1 MDNLNT
7 MNTTYRPKGQDIA
20 EALGIS
26 PGRVSQLKADGMPVD
41 SIEAAR
47 SWYRRRVDPA
57 RSFGQKHGMARRS
70 APVQVGDAGDEDPG
84 EEPSAAEALGVVC
97 TMALAFL
104 EHGDAYLDAL
114 REAID
119 DVPLDY
125 HRFIALPLEAWRA
138 LYGGELPATREFVLL
153 GSVTGSTHDAG
164 GSGE

>member
-1 MDNLNT
+1 MDNINI
-7 MNTTYRPKGQDIA
+7 MNMLYRPKGQDIA

-57 RSFGQKHGMARRS
+57 RSFGQKHGMARRP
-70 APVQVGDAGDEDPG
+70 APVQVGDAGDEDAD

-97 TMALAFL
+97 TMAAAWLD
-104 EHGDAYLDAL
+104 HGDAYLDAL

-138 LYGGELPATREFVLL
+138 LYDGAPPPTREFVLL
-153 GSVTGSTHDAG
+153 GSATRRAPDDA
-164 GSGE
+164 